1 VVRRRFI
8 ILTAV
13 QIEAK
18 AVARALGLRRPS
30 PTRPT
35 ISAGPG
41 PLIELHLIGI
51 GTPRLPQDLG
61 NPEDTLVIMA
71 GLAGGLDPSLQ
82 VGDVVID
89 DCPPGLVPEFSH
101 RTGHIHSSEAVI
113 ATPAQKAALF
123 AQTRALAVDMETATA
138 RSAAGRLGIPFL
150 AIRAISDASDDVL
163 DPAVLKLVDAF
174 GRPRPIAIAATLA
187 RRPGLAAYLRRLGAS
202 SRLAADNLGFAV
214 AGIVRSCADPA
225 TPSFFQGPESEKK

>member
-1 VVRRRFI
+1 MVRRRFI

-35 ISAGPG
+35 ISKGTV

-51 GTPRLPQDLG
+51 SAPRLPQDLG
-61 NPEDTLVIMA
+61 NPDDTLVIMA

-89 DCPPGLVPEFSH
+89 DSPPGLVLETSH
-101 RTGHIHSSEAVI
+101 RAGRIHSADAVI
-113 ATPAQKAALF
+113 ATTAQKAALF
-123 AQTRALAVDMETATA
+123 AQTRALAVDMETATVRTA
-138 RSAAGRLGIPFL
+138 VGRQGIPFL
-150 AIRAISDASDDVL
+150 AIRAISDAADDVL
-163 DPAVLKLVDAF
+163 DPAVLRLVDAF
-174 GRPRPIAIAATLA
+174 GRPRPIAIAATLI
-187 RRPGLAAYLRRLGAS
+187 RRPGLAAYLKWLGAS
-202 SRLAADNLGFAV
+202 SRLAADNLGLAV
-214 AGIVRSCADPA
+214 AGIVRSSLRPRVD
-225 TPSFFQGPESEKK
+225 E